1 MSSYP
6 SIRTRERTG
15 EARLPAP
22 PRVAARFPGRAVVP
36 CRPARTASPVP
47 GHGVERR
54 VVNHLAKLFQLNRQG
69 LNLRRGAIMAV
80 VLGLVIIVGV
90 LPHERRYFLTVIFA
104 ALSLAVG
111 DPGGTYGYRVPRMAV
126 VAVVGALLTALAF
139 GIGGGAWGFVVLAAF
154 VATLL
159 GGLAVK
165 YGLHRFVA
173 AYLLNVWFI
182 IALGLPTLL
191 AFGLPGLFH
200 SGLIHTEPWKQ
211 ALAFLTG
218 SALWIAYTF
227 IMWLARG
234 RTAQPQPVAEIPG
247 DISPRP
253 LTRPV
258 ILFAVI
264 RAAALSIAVAISFG
278 LQLPHA
284 YWMPVAAII
293 AMKPSLAQSS
303 FIAEQRIAGTI
314 LGAAVAALVLLAVDN
329 RTALEVIIVVLFAL
343 AGSIR
348 FVNYAWYS
356 AAMAGAILIAMD
368 VPNPSNLADEGWRIL
383 FTFAGVGIAVIVMF
397 VADRLQKHT
406 AKTAPQT
413 SARPARA
420 G

>member
-1 MSSYP
+1 M
-6 SIRTRERTG
+6 
-15 EARLPAP
+15 
-22 PRVAARFPGRAVVP
+22 
-36 CRPARTASPVP
+36 
-47 GHGVERR
+47 
-54 VVNHLAKLFQLNRQG
+54 NHLAKLFQLNRQG

-104 ALSLAVG
+104 ALSLAVS

-264 RAAALSIAVAISFG
+264 RAVALSIAVAISFG

-293 AMKPSLAQSS
+293 AMKPSLAQST

-406 AKTAPQT
+406 AKAAPQT
-413 SARPARA
+413 SAHPARA